1 MKKSESQNVEYK
13 RSWHDEYLKWVCGFA
28 NAKGGTIW
36 IGIDDD
42 KSVCGVEKSKKL
54 MDYMERKGSGLGLML
69 DAYAKEVPNPRQLE
83 PKFYSSSGSF
93 HVVLPNLNFDVTQ
106 GVLQGVPQGDTQGD
120 TQGGTQGVT
129 QDVTQGVTQA
139 GLSPLDL
146 KIVEHIRNYPNVT
159 TEELARRLGCVPM
172 TIKRHLAKLPNV
184 RYVGHGYSG
193 HWEVD

>member
-1 MKKSESQNVEYK
+1 MKSTKGVAQN
-13 RSWHDEYLKWVCGFA
+13 
-28 NAKGGTIW
+28 
-36 IGIDDD
+36 
-42 KSVCGVEKSKKL
+42 
-54 MDYMERKGSGLGLML
+54 
-69 DAYAKEVPNPRQLE
+69 
-83 PKFYSSSGSF
+83 
-93 HVVLPNLNFDVTQ
+93 
-106 GVLQGVPQGDTQGD
+106 DTQGD
-120 TQGGTQGVT
+120 TQDVT